1 MERHVLEAR
10 EAGDFDRA
18 LQLCTELIAREF
30 GRPTQ
35 NVALVQS
42 LFSQLEE
49 LQTIRDSIHH
59 HHHTRGRA
67 PPPPPA
73 GEASPV
79 HRPQEPAALWG
90 GGARLPEG
98 WQERVTADGERFFVD
113 TVAKRTTWEDPR
125 RRPPTRALSEERDR
139 ALGQQRQQR
148 PPRAPSDS
156 ALAREA
162 APMFMGSTNGSAAQ
176 GGAGMGTV
184 FDRELLAAYVLGADG
199 GSEDGSEAEGLEL
212 DGGDW
217 GLPQEAAL
225 GPLPAID
232 WLLKVVVQ
240 GATTRV
246 PFPLQ
251 NAHRFHQACS
261 CAENVCRFL
270 LVSCPGP
277 EDG

>member
-1 MERHVLEAR
+1 MKRSRQKIADMWIDEDGGSSPLNDAVSNAR
-10 EAGDFDRA
+10 GLKKRSHNDD
-18 LQLCTELIAREF
+18 
-30 GRPTQ
+30 
-35 NVALVQS
+35 
-42 LFSQLEE
+42 
-49 LQTIRDSIHH
+49 
-59 HHHTRGRA
+59 
-67 PPPPPA
+67 
-73 GEASPV
+73 
-79 HRPQEPAALWG
+79 G
-90 GGARLPEG
+90 GGFIG
-98 WQERVTADGERFFVD
+98 GGM
-113 TVAKRTTWEDPR
+113 KRQLQVNDL
-125 RRPPTRALSEERDR
+125 A
-139 ALGQQRQQR
+139 
-148 PPRAPSDS
+148 